1 MKLPQ
6 GFRSGSVAAG
16 LKSSGALDLTVIK
29 NDGPVYT
36 CAGVF
41 TSNKVVAA
49 PVTWSKQIVSGGLIS
64 AVILNSGGAN
74 ACTGAEGF
82 ADTHRTAEYV
92 AEKLNLSSSE
102 VAVCSTG
109 LIGERL
115 PMEKILNGI
124 DSISLNLTETGLEN
138 SAHAIM
144 TTDSVPK
151 ISTVGRY
158 GVTVTGI
165 AKGAGMLAPS
175 LATMLSVVMTDAVL
189 NPNTVQSIFSRV
201 AERTYNRLDSDGCTS
216 TNDTV
221 LLLASGASQIHI
233 SDEQGEELLME
244 VCSDLSFQLLAD
256 AEGHTKLVSIKVNGA
271 ASEADAVAVGRACA
285 RNNLLKCA
293 LFGGDPN
300 WGRILAAVGT
310 ADATF
315 DGANIDVW
323 LNGVH
328 VARSSAPGDDRNQV
342 DLSPKEIEIV
352 IDLKSGN
359 HSATILT
366 NDLSHDYVHEN
377 SAYSS

>member
-1 MKLPQ
+1 
-6 GFRSGSVAAG
+6 
-16 LKSSGALDLTVIK
+16 
-29 NDGPVYT
+29 
-36 CAGVF
+36 
-41 TSNKVVAA
+41 
-49 PVTWSKQIVSGGLIS
+49 
-64 AVILNSGGAN
+64 
-74 ACTGAEGF
+74 
-82 ADTHRTAEYV
+82 
-92 AEKLNLSSSE
+92 
-102 VAVCSTG
+102 
-109 LIGERL
+109 
-115 PMEKILNGI
+115 
-124 DSISLNLTETGLEN
+124 
-138 SAHAIM
+138 
-144 TTDSVPK
+144 
-151 ISTVGRY
+151 
-158 GVTVTGI
+158 
-165 AKGAGMLAPS
+165 
-175 LATMLSVVMTDAVL
+175 
-189 NPNTVQSIFSRV
+189 
-201 AERTYNRLDSDGCTS
+201 
-216 TNDTV
+216 
-221 LLLASGASQIHI
+221 LASGASQIDI
-233 SDEQGEELLME
+233 SDEQVEELLME

-271 ASEADAVAVGRACA
+271 ASEADAVAAGRACA